1 MQYEQIPEALFELHK
16 ELAFHPDIQEAASV
30 QPDSPITQMLAR
42 VAICLG
48 YSAEGI
54 YTVEYV
60 CDELRHILI
69 ARRLN
74 LKVTTHLPPAP
85 ERHQ

>member
-1 MQYEQIPEALFELHK
+1 MPYEQIPEALFELHK

-48 YSAEGI
+48 YNGGGYSIE
-54 YTVEYV
+54 VV

-74 LKVTTHLPPAP
+74 LKVTTRLPPAP
-85 ERHQ
+85 ERSH